1 VFENGFAFRRV
12 IFVGFKQC
20 IKPTQVPHG
29 FRPPRGLD
37 IIYVHSPSS
46 KAAKKSSSCN
56 LSIFSFGANSEG
68 AEVVVATCEDSRLSN
83 GELWPDIDKLDKM
96 PCKDT
101 SVVHACDAGKQTRHE
116 GKKDLLT
123 NVAGM
128 SSI

>member
-1 VFENGFAFRRV
+1 MGSDLRGDWILFM
-12 IFVGFKQC
+12 C
-20 IKPTQVPHG
+20 T
-29 FRPPRGLD
+29 RP
-37 IIYVHSPSS
+37 
-46 KAAKKSSSCN
+46 AAKLPKN
-56 LSIFSFGANSEG
+56 LAPVICPFFSFGANSEG
-68 AEVVVATCEDSRLSN
+68 AEVVVATCEDSSLSN
-83 GELWPDIDKLDKM
+83 GVLWPDIDKLDKM